1 MGTDY
6 HSDSG
11 VGPVPG
17 GFRKYSLPQSSKLLS
32 SDTSDYGYPY
42 SSLGGWTTRSDQQEY
57 SSFRKLSTASHPEF
71 SPQGD
76 SGYGDSERIFM
87 HGEHSYSPGPG
98 SKRDSET
105 NTDQSHLMDASMRER
120 HAARAGAGNGHMGTP
135 PSQGSGAAFGYRR
148 PLSNT
153 STSSVGSGKSSG
165 GSGKGSA
172 VVGSRLARHG
182 IDGITQMVRSGS
194 DSVTHTPTG
203 IPRPASAASSA
214 RSCHSDMGNDCYRS
228 STLERK
234 QRSGLTP
241 SKSTGA
247 AQTDFQSNSLGRRRL
262 FDSKVS
268 LGGGGGGSGNSKPG
282 ENGGLCHSTI
292 ISNPHATY
300 CKDGSPSARNLS
312 HYVNLQELHARQ
324 LQQVQQQHAAHSNY
338 VPLEFPSAGQR
349 HSGGSATGVSL
360 GPSFWHRN
368 SHANVPAPAPPG
380 QEAESMDA
388 LVVSSSSPIQ
398 QQIQQAR
405 ALSGVGARI
414 LQQHREALAALSAS
428 AQPSPSPCPSPGP
441 QGLQR
446 SSSVRSERSLAAGTP
461 SSRDPSL
468 SPDNPHHHHHHMHSD
483 SFSDVLDLTN
493 GALMGPTSPC
503 PSSSSSQ
510 TSRFTY
516 PLSLTAPSSSSAQGC
531 GSGGGA
537 MVRSSTQAGLP
548 YGGLG
553 LSKMGQ
559 GRDEE
564 GSCKLWVMLCP
575 ACSPHPPS
583 PYPPPPCRVAKQSCV
598 ELQSDSMAL
607 D

>member
-11 VGPVPG
+11 MGVAPG
-17 GFRKYSLPQSSKLLS
+17 GFRKYSLPQSNKLLS
-32 SDTSDYGYPY
+32 SDPSDYGYPY
-42 SSLGGWTTRSDQQEY
+42 SSLGAWTTRSDQQEY

-76 SGYGDSERIFM
+76 SGYGDSERTFM
-87 HGEHSYSPGPG
+87 HGERSYSPGPG
-98 SKRDSET
+98 TKRDSET
-105 NTDQSHLMDASMRER
+105 NTDQSHLMDSSMRER
-120 HAARAGAGNGHMGTP
+120 HAARTGSGHMGTP
-135 PSQGSGAAFGYRR
+135 PSQGSGAPFGYRR

-165 GSGKGSA
+165 GSGKGA
-172 VVGSRLARHG
+172 TVGGSRLARHG
-182 IDGITQMVRSGS
+182 MDGVTQMVRSGS

-214 RSCHSDMGNDCYRS
+214 RSCHSDMGNDCYRT

-234 QRSGLTP
+234 QHSGLTP

-262 FDSKVS
+262 FDSKGS
-268 LGGGGGGSGNSKPG
+268 LNNKPG

-300 CKDGSPSARNLS
+300 SKDGSPGARNLS

-324 LQQVQQQHAAHSNY
+324 LQQLQQQHTAHSNY
-338 VPLEFPSAGQR
+338 VPLEFPSTSQR

-360 GPSFWHRN
+360 GPSFWNRN

-380 QEAESMDA
+380 QEAESMDV
-388 LVVSSSSPIQ
+388 LIVSASSPIQ

-414 LQQHREALAALSAS
+414 LQQHREALAALSIS
-428 AQPSPSPCPSPGP
+428 TQPSPCPSPNP
-441 QGLQR
+441 NPGLQR
-446 SSSVRSERSLAAGTP
+446 SSSVKSERSF
-461 SSRDPSL
+461 SSANGRDPSL
-468 SPDNPHHHHHHMHSD
+468 SPDNPHMHSD
-483 SFSDVLDLTN
+483 SFSDVLDPAN
-493 GALMGPTSPC
+493 GALGPTSPC
-503 PSSSSSQ
+503 PSNSSQ

-516 PLSLTAPSSSSAQGC
+516 PLSLTPSSGL
-531 GSGGGA
+531 GSGSGNGA
-537 MVRSSTQAGLP
+537 LVRSNTQTGLP
-548 YGGLG
+548 YSALG

-559 GRDEE
+559 GKDEE
-564 GSCKLWVMLCP
+564 GSCKLWGSCCP
-575 ACSPHPPS
+575 
-583 PYPPPPCRVAKQSCV
+583 QSG
-598 ELQSDSMAL
+598 
-607 D
+607 